1 MYSFLKQDQKGTAG
15 LSRIRTG
22 NYKME
27 LIQLIAKDVIAEDES
42 KKVIVSLR
50 VLYLVGLV
58 AFVLDLIWAGPQVLT
73 QNQIRIL
80 LLLAANVILFFHTY
94 HSRTR
99 LALILYIIYVLAW
112 TLLMIPCFGW
122 SAGLQ
127 NYYIILLMLTFFA
140 VLGSLQ
146 LKVGLAAGLLFLRI
160 ILIWVYGG
168 IRPMAEIGSV
178 FDKLMQ
184 ITNIVA
190 VFGATIFISY
200 YYSHKENEAEN
211 KLIKYNTRLRQAAN
225 TDQLTGL
232 WNRRRALDYLADLSK
247 TDGVSFASLAIGD
260 IDFFKKVND
269 EHGHDVGD
277 VVLKAV
283 SDVMREYSRSDTFI
297 ARWGG
302 EEFLLVFPNCNGDHA
317 FIAMERMRQ
326 AVQDHVVHAGGTD
339 ISVTMTYGLTEVDF
353 HKSMDEAIKEADDK
367 LYIGKGSGRNK
378 VVY

>member
-1 MYSFLKQDQKGTAG
+1 
-15 LSRIRTG
+15 
-22 NYKME
+22 ME
-27 LIQLIAKDVIAEDES
+27 LIQLITKDVKAEDES

-50 VLYLVGLV
+50 VLYLVGLS
-58 AFVLDLIWAGPQVLT
+58 AFILDLMWAGPQVLT
-73 QNQIRIL
+73 HNWIRIVL
-80 LLLAANVILFFHTY
+80 LLVANVILFFHTY

-99 LALILYIIYVLAW
+99 LALILYIIYILAW

-190 VFGATIFISY
+190 VFGAIIFISY

-269 EHGHDVGD
+269 QYGHDVGD

-283 SDVMREYSRSDTFI
+283 SDVMREHSRSDTFI

-326 AVQDHVVHAGGTD
+326 AVQDHVVHSGGTD